1 REILHQIILISI
13 FRSLLVL
20 RFLEMTVSGASTVD
34 WRLWITRASP
44 AIVIQSAVLV
54 QFPTFQIPHV
64 NNAECAIIAFRNSVW
79 DAVFGNCKILSGSA
93 TFLDGARTKY
103 IRFMENS
110 KREIVVMF
118 EGNPCANTDLTI
130 RTSFIYEKEGI
141 ENNAENYFHK
151 MVFESKRESVM
162 EGVFY
167 ITTMIK
173 QTDNN

>member
-1 REILHQIILISI
+1 M
-13 FRSLLVL
+13 RS
-20 RFLEMTVSGASTVD
+20 
-34 WRLWITRASP
+34 
-44 AIVIQSAVLV
+44 
-54 QFPTFQIPHV
+54 
-64 NNAECAIIAFRNSVW
+64 
-79 DAVFGNCKILSGSA
+79 CKILSGSA

-118 EGNPCANTDLTI
+118 EGNPCAN
-130 RTSFIYEKEGI
+130 
-141 ENNAENYFHK
+141 
-151 MVFESKRESVM
+151 ESVM